1 MRAPRGYRV
10 KQGDN
15 ILRKLLFAAL
25 ALATTPAFAQEESPE
40 SGDDTFTIGVGVAT
54 VPRYEGADDNRIIP
68 AGAIRG
74 SFDGISFS
82 TVGTA
87 LYTDLIPGP
96 DGPGVDFILGPV
108 VHVNL
113 NRTSRKSIN
122 DAQIEALGKID
133 TAIEVGADIG
143 IKKTGVITSVYDTI
157 TFDVAVLR
165 DVTNTHD
172 SWVITPTLSYATPL
186 SQTVYVGAS
195 VSANHVGRGY
205 GLTYF
210 GVNAPQSV
218 ASGLPVYNPG
228 KGWKDINFGA
238 LANFSLSGD
247 LRRGLSIFALGNYSK
262 LLGDFKRSP
271 VVRDSDQ
278 WFGGIGL
285 AYTF

>member
-1 MRAPRGYRV
+1 MRFKVFA
-10 KQGDN
+10 
-15 ILRKLLFAAL
+15 AAL
-25 ALATTPAFAQEESPE
+25 ALVATPAWAQDNSEETD
-40 SGDDTFTIGVGVAT
+40 DDTFTIGVGAAT
-54 VPRYEGADDNRIIP
+54 VPRYEGADDNTIVP

-96 DGPGVDFILGPV
+96 DGPGVDFILGPAA
-108 VHVNL
+108 HVTL
-113 NRTSRKSIN
+113 NRTSRKRIR
-122 DAQIEALGKID
+122 DPQIIALGKID
-133 TAIEVGADIG
+133 TAIEVGGDVG
-143 IKKTGVITSVYDTI
+143 IKRTGVITSDYDSI
-157 TFDVAVLR
+157 SFDVALLR

-172 SWVITPTLSYATPL
+172 SWIITPTIAYATPL
-186 SQTVYVGAS
+186 SQTIYVGAS
-195 VSANHVGRGY
+195 VSATHVGRGY

-210 GVNAPQSV
+210 GVTAPQSV

-228 KGWKDINFGA
+228 RGWKDVTLSG

-247 LRRGLSIFALGNYSK
+247 LRKGLSVFVLGSYSK
-262 LLGDFKRSP
+262 LQGDFKRSP

-278 WFGGIGL
+278 FFGGVGL

>member
-1 MRAPRGYRV
+1 MRFSV
-10 KQGDN
+10 
-15 ILRKLLFAAL
+15 FAAL
-25 ALATTPAFAQEESPE
+25 ALVATPAFAQDNS
-40 SGDDTFTIGVGVAT
+40 SDNDNDSFTIGVGAAT
-54 VPRYEGADDNRIIP
+54 VPRYEGADENTIIP
-68 AGAIRG
+68 AAAIRG
-74 SFDGISFS
+74 SFNGISFS

-96 DGPGVDFILGPV
+96 SGVGTDFILGPI

-113 NRTSRKSIN
+113 NRTSRKRIR
-122 DAQIEALGKID
+122 DPQIIALGKID

-143 IKKTGVITSVYDTI
+143 IKRTGVITSDFDSI
-157 TFDVAVLR
+157 SFDVAVLR

-172 SWVITPTLSYATPL
+172 SWIITPTLAYATPL
-186 SQTVYVGAS
+186 SETIYVGVS
-195 VSANHVGRGY
+195 VAANHVGNGY
-205 GLTYF
+205 GRTYF
-210 GVNAPQSV
+210 GVTAPQSV

-247 LRRGLSIFALGNYSK
+247 LRKGLSLFAIGNYER

-271 VVRDSDQ
+271 VVRDRDQ
-278 WFGGIGL
+278 WFGGVGL